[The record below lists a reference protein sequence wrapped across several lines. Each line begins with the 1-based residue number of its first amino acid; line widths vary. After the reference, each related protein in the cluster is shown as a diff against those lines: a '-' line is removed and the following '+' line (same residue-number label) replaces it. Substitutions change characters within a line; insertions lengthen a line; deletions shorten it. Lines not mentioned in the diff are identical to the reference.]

1 MWEQLCGNLAFVALC
16 IAMWAHLLVWYRLA
30 INPHYKVLWGA
41 FAGLSS
47 IGSIFLAV
55 ELQTGIF
62 VDLRFAPL
70 ALSGLFGGPIS
81 ALIAIS
87 CGIAYRAYLGGAG
100 AAEGILAIA
109 AVATV
114 GAVFH
119 TFVRG
124 RLATT
129 YCLVALAISV
139 GAILTLLLAVM
150 PTARYAALLANAG
163 FPLILMNCLAITLSG
178 LILQKTAR
186 SEMERRVL
194 ESAYAQSPDYIYV
207 KDLDSAYVS
216 VNNNVAA
223 YYHLE
228 TPDKM
233 IGATDFSLRSRPDA
247 EASYHLEQHIIRTGV
262 PILDALEEEGGRKF
276 LTSRVPIRDETG
288 HVLGLACVSRDITER
303 VRLEQQLRENRNLLS
318 AAMNGMSEGFAMFDQ
333 QGFLVYCNENYRSAF
348 PLSRDARKV
357 GAHITDILRASAR
370 IEERID
376 HPAEATDA
384 WVAMAA
390 ATLHQNKDE
399 IIQLSSGEWR
409 ALKTRLSNDGAAM
422 VIVSDITAEKAA
434 EAELQRRADQL
445 RDLAEKDGLT
455 GLSNRRTFDAALDS
469 AISAYH
475 SAGERLSVLVI
486 DVDRFKAYNDTYGH
500 VAGDV
505 CLKTV
510 SEVLRDNATVQGSC
524 VARYGGEEFAIL
536 LPGADGNAAQS
547 VAVAVLEGLATK
559 SLPHKA
565 SEFGRI
571 TASIGIASLP
581 SYDGGEIIDLVAAA
595 DAALYLAKSQGRNRF
610 VNNSPLL
617 PVQVITPNLSHLT
630 LHSGVPPVSPDKSA
644 SLI

>member
-1 MWEQLCGNLAFVALC
+1 MVLC
-16 IAMWAHLLVWYRLA
+16 IAIWAHLLVWYRTE
-30 INPHYKVLWGA
+30 INSHYTILWGI

-47 IGSIFLAV
+47 VGSIFLAAK
-55 ELQTGIF
+55 LQPGIF
-62 VDLRFAPL
+62 VDLRYAPL
-70 ALSGLFGGPIS
+70 ALSGLFGGPVS

-87 CGIAYRAYLGGAG
+87 CGIAYRAYLGGPG

-114 GAVFH
+114 GAIFH
-119 TFVRG
+119 AFIRG
-124 RLATT
+124 RLTTT
-129 YCLVALAISV
+129 YCLLVLAIGV
-139 GAILTLLLAVM
+139 GVVLTLLLTVM
-150 PTARYAALLANAG
+150 PTARHAALLANVG
-163 FPLILMNCLAITLSG
+163 LPVILMNSLAIMLSG
-178 LILQKTAR
+178 LILQKTGR

-194 ESAYAQSPDYIYV
+194 EAAYAQSPDYVYV

-216 VNNNVAA
+216 VNNNVAT
-223 YYHLE
+223 YYHMG
-228 TPDKM
+228 TPQRM
-233 IGATDFSLRSRPDA
+233 VGATDFSLRSRPDA
-247 EASYHLEQHIIRTGV
+247 EAAYHLEQQIIKTGI
-262 PILDALEEEGGRKF
+262 PLLDALEEEGGRKF

-288 HVLGLACVSRDITER
+288 EILGLACVSRDITER

-333 QGFLVYCNENYRSAF
+333 KGFLVYCNENYRSAF

-370 IEERID
+370 IKERVD

-384 WVAMAA
+384 WVTMAA

-399 IIQLSSGEWR
+399 IIQLSSGEWL
-409 ALKTRLSNDGAAM
+409 ALKTRLSNDGTAM

-455 GLSNRRTFDAALDS
+455 GLSNRRTFDVALQS
-469 AISAYH
+469 AISTHH
-475 SAGERLSVLVI
+475 STGERLSVLMI
-486 DVDRFKAYNDTYGH
+486 DIDRFKAYNDTYGH
-500 VAGDV
+500 IAGDV
-505 CLKTV
+505 CLKSV
-510 SEVLRDNATVQGSC
+510 SEVLQASATVQGSC

-536 LPGADGNAAQS
+536 LSGADGNAAKS
-547 VAVAVLEGLATK
+547 VAVAVLKGLAAK

-581 SYDGGEIIDLVAAA
+581 SDGGKIIDLVAAA

-610 VNNSPLL
+610 VTHSPLL
-617 PVQVITPNLSHLT
+617 PLQVKISNVLHLT
-630 LHSGVPPVSPDKSA
+630 SHSEGNG
-644 SLI
+644 